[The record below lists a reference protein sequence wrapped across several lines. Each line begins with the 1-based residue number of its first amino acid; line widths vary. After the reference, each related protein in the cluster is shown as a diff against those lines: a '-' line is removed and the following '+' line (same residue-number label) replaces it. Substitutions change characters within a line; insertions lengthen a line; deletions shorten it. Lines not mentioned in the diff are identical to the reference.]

1 MPRAHAYTALDGSY
15 QMLGQPEKAVHERM
29 ALEIYRS
36 LGNARLSGI
45 YGLNV
50 GVQAYADGRWDE
62 ATELY
67 VQAREDC
74 LRAGDR
80 PHAAHLGSS
89 LAELLIGKGEL
100 DEAERLLTDSR
111 RVLRASTF
119 RALAL
124 FAEIQLGRCALER
137 GDAAAAVGSLETV
150 AAEAATVG
158 YAAIV
163 LEAGV
168 YLAHAHA
175 RAGSPAAGIAALD
188 AAVAAASDEAS
199 LYAAAVDRARAACLV
214 AFDHVEEARELLD
227 RALAAGESQ
236 GLLYEQLLARQAR
249 SKLGDAAGDA
259 DEELREIDR
268 LAQLLGVR

>member
-1 MPRAHAYTALDGSY
+1 
-15 QMLGQPEKAVHERM
+15 M

-62 ATELY
+62 AAELY
-67 VQAREDC
+67 AEAQVDC

-80 PHAAHLGSS
+80 PHAAHIGSS
-89 LAELLIGKGEL
+89 LAELLISRGRL
-100 DEAERLLTDSR
+100 DEAERLLVDSR

-124 FAEIQLGRCALER
+124 FAEIQLGRCTLER
-137 GDAAAAVGSLETV
+137 GNAAGAVGSLESV
-150 AAEAATVG
+150 AGEAATVG

-168 YLAHAHA
+168 YLAQAHA
-175 RAGSPAAGIAALD
+175 QAGSAAAGLASLD
-188 AAVAAASDEAS
+188 AAVAAAGEEAA
-199 LYAAAVDRARAACLV
+199 LYAAAVERVRAACL
-214 AFDHVEEARELLD
+214 AALGRHEEARDLLD
-227 RALAAGESQ
+227 RALASAEKQ
-236 GLLYEQLLARQAR
+236 GLLYEQLLAHRAR
-249 SKLGDAAGDA
+249 LEAGDARANA
-259 DEELREIDR
+259 DEELLEINR
-268 LAQLLGVR
+268 LEQLLGVG